1 MINMLIKSYE
11 KKSNGLYKVYIDD
24 DNYLISEEVIIK
36 YKLLYKKEISLEEL
50 EIILNETNYYD
61 IYNKCIKYI
70 SYRIRSKYEIR
81 NYLNKFKLDYSTI
94 ENIIEKLEDNNLIN
108 DEIFVKA
115 FVNDK
120 IIFTTSGPYKIK
132 LELLKHNIDKYLID
146 KYLDNIDKDLIY
158 NKISKIVEKN
168 LKNKK
173 YPKSVLKNK
182 IYKTLVNNG
191 YYNED
196 IMYIL
201 NIYEF

>member
-1 MINMLIKSYE
+1 MLIKSYE
-11 KKSNGLYKVYIDD
+11 KKSNGLYKVYIDN

-50 EIILNETNYYD
+50 EVILNETNYYD
-61 IYNKCIKYI
+61 IYNKCIRYI
-70 SYRIRSKYEIR
+70 SYRIRSKYEII
-81 NYLNKFKLDYSTI
+81 NYLNKFKLDYFTI
-94 ENIIEKLEDNNLIN
+94 ENIIEKLEENNLIN

-115 FVNDK
+115 FINDK
-120 IIFTTSGPYKIK
+120 INFTTSGPYKIK
-132 LELLKHNIDKYLID
+132 LELMKHNIDKYLID
-146 KYLDNIDKDLIY
+146 KYLDNIDKELIY

-182 IYKTLVNNG
+182 IYKTLINNG

-201 NIYEF
+201 NKYEF

>member
-1 MINMLIKSYE
+1 MLVKKYE

-50 EIILNETNYYD
+50 ENILNETNYYD

-70 SYRIRSKYEIR
+70 SYRIRSKYEII
-81 NYLNKFKLDYSTI
+81 NYLNKFKLDYFTI

-115 FVNDK
+115 FINDK
-120 IIFTTSGPYKIK
+120 INFTTSGPYKIK
-132 LELLKHNIDKYLID
+132 LELIKHNIDKYLID
-146 KYLDNIDKDLIY
+146 KYLDNIDKQLIY

-201 NIYEF
+201 NKYEF

>member
-1 MINMLIKSYE
+1 MLVKKYE

-50 EIILNETNYYD
+50 ENILNETNYYD

-81 NYLNKFKLDYSTI
+81 NYLNKYKLDYSTI
-94 ENIIEKLEDNNLIN
+94 ENIIEKLEENNLIN

-115 FVNDK
+115 FINDK
-120 IIFTTSGPYKIK
+120 INFTTSGPYKIK
-132 LELLKHNIDKYLID
+132 LELMKHNIDKYLID
-146 KYLDNIDKDLIY
+146 KYLDNIDKELIY

-173 YPKSVLKNK
+173 YPKGVLKNK
-182 IYKTLVNNG
+182 IYKTLINNG
-191 YYNED
+191 YYNDD
-196 IMYIL
+196 IVYIL
-201 NIYEF
+201 NKYEF

>member
-1 MINMLIKSYE
+1 MLIKSYE
-11 KKSNGLYKVYIDD
+11 KKANGLYKVYIDD

-36 YKLLYKKEISLEEL
+36 YKLLYKKEISQEEL
-50 EIILNETNYYD
+50 NDILNETNYYT

-94 ENIIEKLEDNNLIN
+94 ENIINKLEKNNLIN
-108 DEIFVKA
+108 DELFEKA
-115 FVNDK
+115 FINDK
-120 IIFTTSGPYKIK
+120 INFTTSGPYKIK
-132 LELLKHNIDKYLID
+132 LELMKHNIDKYLID
-146 KYLDNIDKDLIY
+146 KYLDNIDKELIY

-173 YPKSVLKNK
+173 YPKNVLKNK
-182 IYKTLVNNG
+182 IYKTLINNG

-201 NIYEF
+201 NKYEF

>member
-1 MINMLIKSYE
+1 MLIKSYE
-11 KKSNGLYKVYIDD
+11 KKANGLYKVYIDD

-50 EIILNETNYYD
+50 ENILNETNYYD

-94 ENIIEKLEDNNLIN
+94 ENIINKLEENNLIN
-108 DEIFVKA
+108 DEVFVKA
-115 FVNDK
+115 FINDK
-120 IIFTTSGPYKIK
+120 INFTTSGPYKIK

-146 KYLDNIDKDLIY
+146 KYLDNIDKELIY

-182 IYKTLVNNG
+182 IYKSLINNG

-201 NIYEF
+201 NKYEF

>member
-1 MINMLIKSYE
+1 MLIKSYE
-11 KKSNGLYKVYIDD
+11 KKANGLYKVYIDD

-36 YKLLYKKEISLEEL
+36 YKLLYKKEISLEDL
-50 EIILNETNYYD
+50 EVILNETNYYD

-70 SYRIRSKYEIR
+70 SYRIRSKYEII
-81 NYLNKFKLDYSTI
+81 NYLNKFKLDYSII
-94 ENIIEKLEDNNLIN
+94 ENIINKLEENNLIN
-108 DEIFVKA
+108 DEVFVKA
-115 FVNDK
+115 FINDK
-120 IIFTTSGPYKIK
+120 INFTTSGPYKIK
-132 LELLKHNIDKYLID
+132 LELMKHNIDKYLID
-146 KYLDNIDKDLIY
+146 KYLDNIDKELIY

-182 IYKTLVNNG
+182 IYKTLINNG

-201 NIYEF
+201 NKYEF

>member
-1 MINMLIKSYE
+1 MLIKSYE
-11 KKSNGLYKVYIDD
+11 KKANGLYKVYIDD

-50 EIILNETNYYD
+50 ENILNETNYYD

-70 SYRIRSKYEIR
+70 SYRIRSKYEII

-94 ENIIEKLEDNNLIN
+94 ENIIEKLEENNLIN
-108 DEIFVKA
+108 DEIFAKA
-115 FVNDK
+115 FINDK
-120 IIFTTSGPYKIK
+120 INFTTSGPYKIK
-132 LELLKHNIDKYLID
+132 LELMKHNIDKNIIDTYLN
-146 KYLDNIDKDLIY
+146 NIDKELIY

-173 YPKSVLKNK
+173 YTKSVLKNK
-182 IYKTLVNNG
+182 IYKTLINNG

-196 IMYIL
+196 IMYVL
-201 NIYEF
+201 NSYDF

>member
-1 MINMLIKSYE
+1 MLVKKYE

-24 DNYLISEEVIIK
+24 DNYLISEEVIVK

-50 EIILNETNYYD
+50 ENILNETNYYD

-70 SYRIRSKYEIR
+70 SYRIRSKYEII
-81 NYLNKFKLDYSTI
+81 NYLNKFKLDYFTI
-94 ENIIEKLEDNNLIN
+94 ENIIEMLEENNLIN

-115 FVNDK
+115 FINDK
-120 IIFTTSGPYKIK
+120 INFTTSGPYKIK
-132 LELLKHNIDKYLID
+132 LELMKHNIDKYLID
-146 KYLDNIDKDLIY
+146 KYLDNIDKQLIY
-158 NKISKIVEKN
+158 NKISKIVEKI

-182 IYKTLVNNG
+182 IYKTLINNG

-201 NIYEF
+201 NKYEF

>member
-1 MINMLIKSYE
+1 MLIKSYE
-11 KKSNGLYKVYIDD
+11 KKANGLYKVYIDN

-70 SYRIRSKYEIR
+70 SYRIRSKYEII

-120 IIFTTSGPYKIK
+120 INFTTSGPYKIK

-173 YPKSVLKNK
+173 YPKNVLKNK

-191 YYNED
+191 YYNDD

-201 NIYEF
+201 NKYEF

>member
-36 YKLLYKKEISLEEL
+36 YKLLYKKEIS
-50 EIILNETNYYD
+50 IDILNDILEETNYYD

-94 ENIIEKLEDNNLIN
+94 ENIIEKLEENNLIN

-115 FVNDK
+115 FINDK
-120 IIFTTSGPYKIK
+120 INFTTSGPYKIK
-132 LELLKHNIDKYLID
+132 LELMKHNIDKYLID
-146 KYLDNIDKDLIY
+146 KYLDNIDKELVY

-173 YPKSVLKNK
+173 YPKYVLKNK
-182 IYKTLVNNG
+182 IYKTLINNG

-201 NIYEF
+201 NKYDF

>member
-1 MINMLIKSYE
+1 MFVTKYE

-24 DNYLISEEVIIK
+24 DNYIISEEVILK
-36 YKLLYKKEISLEEL
+36 YKLLYKKEISEEDLNNILE
-50 EIILNETNYYD
+50 ETNYYD
-61 IYNKCIKYI
+61 IYNKCVKYI
-70 SYRIRSKYEIR
+70 SYRIRSKYELR
-81 NYLNKFKLDYSTI
+81 NYLTKFKLDYSTI
-94 ENIIEKLEDNNLIN
+94 ENIINKLEENNLIN
-108 DEIFVKA
+108 DEAFVKA
-115 FVNDK
+115 FINDK
-120 IIFTTSGPYKIK
+120 INFTTSGPYKIK

-182 IYKTLVNNG
+182 IYKTLINNG
-191 YYNED
+191 YYNDD

-201 NIYEF
+201 NKYEF